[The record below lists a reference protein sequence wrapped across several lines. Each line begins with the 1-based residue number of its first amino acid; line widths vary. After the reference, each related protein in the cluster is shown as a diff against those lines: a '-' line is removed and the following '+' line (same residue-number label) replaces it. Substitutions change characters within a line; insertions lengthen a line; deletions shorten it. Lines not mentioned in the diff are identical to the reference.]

1 MPPKCLLIEKRVK
14 IIRFDKLCGS
24 LLFASL
30 SVVGSRGRYL
40 LPVTCTPAI
49 VLQIALVSF
58 CNVWLKYFFYTPP

>member
-49 VLQIALVSF
+49 VLQIA
-58 CNVWLKYFFYTPP
+58 